1 MIIVRLLGG
10 LGNQMFQYALGRS
23 LALKNNTE
31 LKLDI
36 TAFEVYKLHKYSLGE
51 AFGANIKISSKD
63 EINEFRRYRTRT
75 GKRWFLRNLLLS
87 DTSKYFREKFSAFDP
102 EVLTLGSDV
111 YLDGYWQS
119 EKYFKKIE
127 SVIRTDFSFTL
138 PQGERD
144 KEVFNLINESNS
156 VSIHIRR
163 ADYVTDANA
172 NKTLGTCSAE
182 YYTKAVDI
190 LVQKVTDPHF
200 FVFSDDHEWVRKHIT
215 INYPAV
221 YVDHNSA
228 DTNFQDMRLM
238 ASCKHNIIANSSF
251 SWWGAWLNGNQNKI
265 VIAPKQW
272 FADASKNDSDLI
284 PSTWT
289 RI

>member
-1 MIIVRLLGG
+1 
-10 LGNQMFQYALGRS
+10 MFQYALGRS
-23 LALKNNTE
+23 LSLKNNTE
-31 LKLDI
+31 LKLDV
-36 TAFEVYKLHKYSLGE
+36 TAFETYKLHKYSLGE
-51 AFGANIKISSKD
+51 AFGANIKIASED

-87 DTSKYFREKFSAFDP
+87 DTSKYVREKLSTFDP
-102 EVLTLGSDV
+102 KVMTLGSDV

-127 SVIRTDFSFTL
+127 STIRADFSFTL
-138 PQGERD
+138 PQGEKD
-144 KEVFNLINESNS
+144 KEVSNLISKSNS

-172 NKTLGTCSAE
+172 NKTLGTCSIE
-182 YYTKAVDI
+182 YYAKAVD
-190 LVQKVTDPHF
+190 LLAQKVTDPHF
-200 FVFSDDHEWVRKHIT
+200 FVFSDDHEWVKQHIT

-221 YVDHNSA
+221 YVDHNNA

-251 SWWGAWLNGNQNKI
+251 SWWGAWLNGNPDKI

-272 FADASKNDSDLI
+272 FADTSKNDSDLI